1 MDQLLCMLSTTEYI
15 SGETLCQELQ
25 MTRGAIWKRMEKL
38 RAQGY
43 QIISAGK
50 KGYRLEPEDD
60 SLLPGYILH
69 DLRTK
74 WAGRGEICYEL
85 QIGSTNTYAK
95 DMAHQGAPHGSLAVC
110 HIQTAG
116 KGRLSRGWDTP
127 HGDALTQSM
136 VLRPKLMAEQASLVT
151 LAAAVAVAQAVSDIC
166 PTLEAGIKWPN
177 DVVLGGKKFVGI
189 LCELSADIDGIQF
202 IIPGVGINVNQQ
214 SFSPE
219 LKEKATSMLMEMQ
232 KKDPNAKP
240 ICRRTLLCAYL
251 KRMEDAI
258 NALEE
263 HGLDGIMPEYLKRSV
278 TIGRQV
284 RVIGV
289 NSEFIGTAKALD
301 PTGALI
307 VTDEGGNDQRVLS
320 GDVSVRGLMGY
331 V

>member
-1 MDQLLCMLSTTEYI
+1 MDQLLYMLSTTEYI

-38 RAQGY
+38 RAKGY
-43 QIISAGK
+43 QIASAGK
-50 KGYRLEPEDD
+50 KGYLLEPARD

-69 DLRTK
+69 DLQTR
-74 WAGRGEICYEL
+74 WAGRGEISYERE
-85 QIGSTNTYAK
+85 ITSTNTYAK
-95 DMAHQGAPHGSLAVC
+95 DMAYRGAPHGSLAIC

-127 HGDALTQSM
+127 DGDALTQSM
-136 VLRPKLMAEQASLVT
+136 VLRPSLMAEQASLVT
-151 LAAAVAVAQAVSDIC
+151 LAAAVAVAQAVCDVC
-166 PTLEAGIKWPN
+166 PSLTPGIKWPN
-177 DVVLGGKKFVGI
+177 DVVLNGKKFVGI
-189 LCELSADIDGIQF
+189 LCELSADMDGIQF

-214 SFSPE
+214 SFAPE
-219 LKEKATSMLMEMQ
+219 LMEKATSMLLEAR
-232 KKDPNAKP
+232 KADPTTQP
-240 ICRRTLLCAYL
+240 FCRRKLLCAYL
-251 KRMEDAI
+251 KRMEETI
-258 NALEE
+258 EALEKE
-263 HGLDGIMPEYLKRSV
+263 GLDGIMEEYLSHSV

-289 NSEFIGTAKALD
+289 SSEFIGRAKALD

-307 VTDEGGNDQRVLS
+307 VTDEKGEDRRVLS